1 MENELRDDAEDR
13 KTRIRTILALLCIV
27 VVAVL
32 NQTWLWGVLFAAWAA
47 QGTLTGKAYLLEDL
61 ASKNFPMLCRA
72 INLVWFAI
80 GLLMIIEAVG
90 LEWATF

>member
-1 MENELRDDAEDR
+1 MQTEMRNGAADR
-13 KTRIRTILALLCIV
+13 QTRIRTIVALACI

-32 NQTWLWGVLFAAWAA
+32 SQTWLWGVLFAAWAA

-61 ASKNFPMLCRA
+61 TSKNFPMLCRA

-80 GLLMIIEAVG
+80 GLLMIVETFG
-90 LEWATF
+90 PEWTLF